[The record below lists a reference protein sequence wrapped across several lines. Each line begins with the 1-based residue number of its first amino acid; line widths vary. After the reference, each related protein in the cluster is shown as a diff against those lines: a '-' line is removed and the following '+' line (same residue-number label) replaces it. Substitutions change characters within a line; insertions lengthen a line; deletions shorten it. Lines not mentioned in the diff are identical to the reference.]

1 MTIAT
6 IENEVNYAALAV
18 RVPKNLP
25 KLPNSDRLYGLNVA
39 GFLAVVD
46 ASWLER
52 AGEIAVLFPAE
63 AQISEGLAKFANL
76 HRDFTLNESKSV
88 VDSGYL
94 EKNRRVRPMK
104 LRGNVSKALL
114 LPLEKVAA
122 YVESQV
128 GVENHLAAWEIGL
141 LIDEG
146 DSFDTINGVE
156 LSRKYVVPVKQAN
169 LTPAQAKLAKAFK
182 RVDEKIFPQ
191 HIETEQ
197 YLRNEGHVADSDIVI
212 VTQKLHGTSVR
223 FGNVPV
229 KVEHTFW
236 ERLAR
241 KVGIR
246 VPDYEYDRIG
256 GSRKVIKDP
265 KSETQNHFYSKDV
278 WSDAAEFYGAT
289 IPKGYV
295 VYGELVGYVD
305 DAPIQRGYT
314 YESLPGVRPD
324 LYVYRVA
331 HVNEDG
337 ILHDLSWDQVKT
349 FATSH
354 GLKHTPELWRG
365 PKAALVLENFME
377 KNFHD
382 EHAKNWKPGSGPMY
396 NEVPVA
402 LSPGGTGKDEGIV
415 LRVDKGGEVP
425 YLLKYKNDSFYL
437 FEADEL
443 DTEEETIEA

>member
-18 RVPKNLP
+18 RVPKDLP

-46 ASWLER
+46 GSWLER

-63 AQISEGLAKFANL
+63 AQISEGLAKFTNL
-76 HRDFTLNESKSV
+76 HRDASLNQDTEE
-88 VDSGYL
+88 SGYL

-122 YVESQV
+122 YVAQSTTLGKER
-128 GVENHLAAWEIGL
+128 LAAWEIEFL
-141 LIDEG
+141 LSEG
-146 DSFDTINGVE
+146 ESFDTINGVE

-169 LTPAQAKLAKAFK
+169 LSPAQAKLAKAFK

-197 YLRNEGHVADSDIVI
+197 YLRNEGHVVDSDIVI

-278 WSDAAEFYGAT
+278 WSQAASDFGDT
-289 IPKGYV
+289 IPKGYI
-295 VYGELVGYVD
+295 VYGELVGFVD
-305 DAPIQRGYT
+305 GAPIQKGYT
-314 YESLPGVRPD
+314 YEESPTFKPE

-331 HVNEDG
+331 HVNQDG
-337 ILHDLSWDQVKT
+337 VLHDLSWDQVKT

-365 PKAALVLENFME
+365 PKAALVLDKFAE
-377 KNFHD
+377 KNFYSEWVD
-382 EHAKNWKPGSGPMY
+382 GQAAYPD
-396 NEVPVA
+396 VPA
-402 LSPGGTGKDEGIV
+402 QLSKGGTGKDEGIV

-443 DTEEETIEA
+443 DKGEENLEA

>member
-1 MTIAT
+1 MTAQIL
-6 IENEVNYAALAV
+6 NEVNYAALAV
-18 RVPKNLP
+18 RVPKDLP
-25 KLPNSDRLYGLNVA
+25 KLPNSDHLYGLNVA

-46 ASWLER
+46 GSWLAR
-52 AGEIAVLFPAE
+52 SGEIAVLFPAE

-76 HRDFTLNESKSV
+76 HRDASLNQDTEE
-88 VDSGYL
+88 SGYL

-122 YVESQV
+122 YVAQSTTLGKER
-128 GVENHLAAWEIGL
+128 LAAWEIEL
-141 LIDEG
+141 LLSEG
-146 DSFDTINGVE
+146 ESFDTIDGVE
-156 LSRKYVVPVKQAN
+156 LSRKFVVPVKQAN
-169 LTPAQAKLAKAFK
+169 LSPAQAKLAKAFK

-197 YLRNEGHVADSDIVI
+197 YLRNEGHVVDSDIVI

-278 WSDAAEFYGAT
+278 WSQAAEDFGRT
-289 IPKGYV
+289 IPKGY
-295 VYGELVGYVD
+295 
-305 DAPIQRGYT
+305 
-314 YESLPGVRPD
+314 
-324 LYVYRVA
+324 
-331 HVNEDG
+331 
-337 ILHDLSWDQVKT
+337 
-349 FATSH
+349 
-354 GLKHTPELWRG
+354 
-365 PKAALVLENFME
+365 
-377 KNFHD
+377 
-382 EHAKNWKPGSGPMY
+382 
-396 NEVPVA
+396 
-402 LSPGGTGKDEGIV
+402 IV
-415 LRVDKGGEVP
+415 
-425 YLLKYKNDSFYL
+425 
-437 FEADEL
+437 
-443 DTEEETIEA
+443 

>member
-1 MTIAT
+1 MTAQIL
-6 IENEVNYAALAV
+6 NEVNYAALAV
-18 RVPKNLP
+18 RVPKDLP

-46 ASWLER
+46 GSWLAR
-52 AGEIAVLFPAE
+52 SGEIAVLFPAE

-76 HRDFTLNESKSV
+76 HRDASLNQDTEE
-88 VDSGYL
+88 SGYL

-122 YVESQV
+122 YVESQG
-128 GVENHLAAWEIGL
+128 GVENDLAAWEMSL

-169 LTPAQAKLAKAFK
+169 LSPAQAKLAKAFK

-278 WSDAAEFYGAT
+278 WSQAAEDFGRT
-289 IPKGYV
+289 IPKGYI
-295 VYGELVGYVD
+295 VYGELVGFVGES
-305 DAPIQRGYT
+305 PIQKGFT
-314 YESLPGVRPD
+314 YEEYGVEGGTTE

-331 HVNEDG
+331 HVNQDG
-337 ILHDLSWDQVKT
+337 VLHDLSWDQVKT

-365 PKAALVLENFME
+365 PKAALVLDKFAE
-377 KNFHD
+377 KNFYSEWVD
-382 EHAKNWKPGSGPMY
+382 GQAAYPD
-396 NEVPVA
+396 VPA
-402 LSPGGTGKDEGIV
+402 QLSKGGTGKDEGIV